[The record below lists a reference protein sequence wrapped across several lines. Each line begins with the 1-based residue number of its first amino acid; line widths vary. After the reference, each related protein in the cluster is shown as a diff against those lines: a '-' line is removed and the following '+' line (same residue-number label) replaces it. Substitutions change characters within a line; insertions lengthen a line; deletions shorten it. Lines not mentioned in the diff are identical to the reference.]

1 MVKKEGQEN
10 NSKSKRRER
19 LLHVA
24 TVPGMTPEGLNFGT
38 LAAHVKELAVD
49 KWAQPQI

>member
-1 MVKKEGQEN
+1 MVEKEGQEN

-24 TVPGMTPEGLNFGT
+24 TVPGMAPEGLNLGT
-38 LAAHVKELAVD
+38 LAALVKEIPVD
-49 KWAQPQI
+49 KWAQPQV